1 MGRTYWFECPRC
13 NYRAKVSGK
22 PDRGIDFFVTTI
34 LCRDCKEVFDAVT
47 RVRWPEIMRSRVAA
61 MSGNFLLRQHAAQ
74 NRQHTPRTPP
84 KFDAVLNRLLMTGG
98 GRFKWLN
105 FPAQCPVSPTHRVRA
120 WSDPDK
126 CPRCG
131 ILLEK
136 SALPYRI
143 WD

>member
-1 MGRTYWFECPRC
+1 MGRSYWFECPRC

-22 PDRGIDFFVTTI
+22 PDRGIDFFTSTI
-34 LCRDCKEVFDAVT
+34 LCRDCRELFDAVT
-47 RVRWPEIMRSRVAA
+47 RLRWLVPLRSRVVRI
-61 MSGNFLLRQHAAQ
+61 SGNFLLRPRALHQPQ
-74 NRQHTPRTPP
+74 PPRTPP
-84 KFDAVLNRLLMTGG
+84 KFEAALNRLPAGSG
-98 GRFKWLN
+98 DRFKWLN
-105 FPAQCPVSPTHRVRA
+105 FAAQCPVSPAHRVRP

-136 SALPYRI
+136 SALPFRI